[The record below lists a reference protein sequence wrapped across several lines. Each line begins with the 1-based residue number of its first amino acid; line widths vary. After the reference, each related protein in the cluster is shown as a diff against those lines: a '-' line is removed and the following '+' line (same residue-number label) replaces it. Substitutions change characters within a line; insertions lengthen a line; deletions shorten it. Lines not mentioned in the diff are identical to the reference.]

1 MTDDVFVQPLDT
13 GQGLASVGGKGA
25 SLAQLARA
33 GLPVPAGFHITTQAY
48 RAFVTAGGLAGE
60 IAGALEEADSV
71 NLAVTA
77 AVISD
82 AFMRRVIPP
91 NVAAVIRMAYQEL
104 SGAPVAVRSSATA
117 EDLPDMSFAGQHDSY
132 LNVATEQDVLEAV
145 KRCWASLWTA
155 RAIGYRIHNKV
166 DVEDLAL
173 AVVVQQMV
181 NADAAGVMFTA
192 NAVTGARGEL
202 MIDAA
207 WGLGE
212 ALVSGEVT
220 PDSYVIAQGTHTVK
234 QKSLNAN
241 VTAVDSAVL
250 SELAGLGERIQ
261 ELYGRP
267 MDIEWAVESGRV
279 TILQAR
285 PITTLPAISEEW
297 NDSRLG
303 DYLWTNGNVSEAVP
317 SVMTPMTWSVI
328 QALAMPPIAGHP
340 TSGNIGG
347 RFYLN
352 LTVTMAIGSAFG
364 MGKAVRQASEQTFG
378 RIPDEVEVPRLP
390 MSRLALIRA
399 AVPTALLFLRQ
410 GRAYRKNL
418 STLLTSTPVQC
429 QELHERIAS
438 VSSARA
444 LLELWQS
451 DVDHLLRVTC
461 RTLDVGARQ
470 VGAAKLRHQLGKLI
484 GEADSNTL
492 LTGLHGDGHEL
503 ASLGPVTGLARLK
516 RGEITRDEFVRAWG
530 HRCPEEFELSAPRP
544 AEDPEWVARQLE
556 SAADPTDLLLRQAKK
571 RAATWERV
579 RERLG
584 GKARRIERGLESAA
598 SAARARERARSE
610 MVRTFWVLRAFV
622 LRASE
627 LTGHDMFFLRLE
639 EMLAVLGGDSAPL
652 EHIPAR
658 QAAYAHYRSLP
669 PYPALIRGSF
679 DPEAWAPPAPAGAAQ
694 ITGFAGVPGV
704 VEGVAR
710 VVSTVE
716 EGEALQEGEILV
728 TTVTNVGW
736 TPLFPRAAAVVT
748 DIGAPLSHAAIVA
761 RELGIPAVVGCG
773 NATTRLSTGDRIRV
787 DGGQGVVTLLD

>member
-1 MTDDVFVQPLDT
+1 MTGDVFVQPLGT
-13 GQGLASVGGKGA
+13 GEGLATVGGKGA

-33 GLPVPAGFHITTQAY
+33 GLPVPAGFHITTRAY
-48 RAFVTAGGLAGE
+48 REFITAGGLAEE
-60 IAGALEEADSV
+60 IAKALEDSDSV
-71 NLAVTA
+71 NLATA
-77 AVISD
+77 EAVISA
-82 AFMRRVIPP
+82 AFMRREIPP
-91 NVAAVIRMAYQEL
+91 NVAAVIRTAYRGL
-104 SGAPVAVRSSATA
+104 SGVPVAVRSSATA

-132 LNVATEQDVLEAV
+132 LNVATEQDVLESV

-155 RAIGYRIHNKV
+155 RAIGYRIYNNV
-166 DVEDLAL
+166 DTDDLAL

-181 NADAAGVMFTA
+181 HADAAGVMFTA
-192 NAVTGARGEL
+192 NALTGARDEL
-202 MIDAA
+202 MVDVA

-220 PDSYVIAQGTHTVK
+220 PDSYVIAHGSHDIK
-234 QKSLNAN
+234 HKSLNAN
-241 VTAVDSAVL
+241 VTALDPAL
-250 SELAGLGERIQ
+250 LGELAGLGERIQ
-261 ELYGRP
+261 QLYGRP
-267 MDIEWAVESGRV
+267 MDIEWAVESGRFA
-279 TILQAR
+279 ILQAR
-285 PITTLPAISEEW
+285 PITTLPESFEEW
-297 NDSRLG
+297 NDTRLG
-303 DYLWTNGNVSEAVP
+303 DYLWTSGNVSEAVP

-352 LTVTMAIGSAFG
+352 LSATMAIGSAFG

-399 AVPTALLFLRQ
+399 AIPTALLFVRQ

-429 QELHERIAS
+429 QALHDRVAAI
-438 VSSARA
+438 SSQQE

-461 RTLDVGARQ
+461 QTLDAGARQ
-470 VGAAKLRHQLGKLI
+470 VGAAKLRQQLGKLV
-484 GEADSNTL
+484 GEADTNTL

-503 ASLGPVTGLARLK
+503 ASLGPVTGLARLR
-516 RGEITRDEFVRAWG
+516 RGEITRDEYVRAWG

-544 AEDPEWVARQLE
+544 AEDPAWIDRQLE
-556 SAADPTDLLLRQAKK
+556 VLADPEDLLRRQGKA

-579 RERLG
+579 RQGLGRKAGRIGRQLER
-584 GKARRIERGLESAA
+584 AA

-627 LTGHDMFFLRLE
+627 LTGHDLFFLQLD

-669 PYPALIRGSF
+669 PYPGLIRGLF
-679 DPEAWAPPAPAGAAQ
+679 DPEAAPSSAPSGDA
-694 ITGFAGVPGV
+694 ITGFPGVPGV

-716 EGEALQEGEILV
+716 EGEALRPGEILV

-748 DIGAPLSHAAIVA
+748 DVGAPLSHAAIVA

-787 DGGQGVVTLLD
+787 DGGQGTVTLLD